1 MPSTC
6 TGSPRAGSPRPE
18 CTNLFRPKAIHA
30 SVETLDGALVAS
42 SMVVALM
49 AGTYAG
55 FGLNAPT
62 DLDRRAELWFALAMW
77 AAAMVGALAG
87 GDLAIGF
94 VLGALV
100 LLALWSVL
108 HFPQIGTLE
117 TPLPRRVPLFILVIC
132 IVTAAL
138 LGLSVFLVAID

>member
-1 MPSTC
+1 M
-6 TGSPRAGSPRPE
+6 
-18 CTNLFRPKAIHA
+18 
-30 SVETLDGALVAS
+30 ETLDGALVAS

-62 DLDRRAELWFALAMW
+62 DLDRRAELWFAFAIW
-77 AAAMVGALAG
+77 AASLVGALAG
-87 GDLAIGF
+87 GNLAIGF
-94 VLGALV
+94 IMGALV
-100 LLALWSVL
+100 LLSLWSVL

-138 LGLSVFLVAID
+138 LGLAVFLVAID